1 MKCIYTL
8 FITLVTLPLIAQTNT
23 EIHLFGLSQKNG
35 QLKLSPS
42 KNISNSK
49 GYNSQPFFMEDN
61 KIIYAGTRDGN
72 TEIIQYEKGDE
83 IVFNKSTKGG
93 EYSPQPIPGS
103 PSISAVRLDPDGY
116 QRLYAYNNKNRT
128 SEEIMK
134 NAVVAYYVW
143 KDATTVVSA
152 DIVDEKLHLVIH
164 NTSTQKSV
172 DLGIEVGRSF
182 HKIPS
187 SNLVSF
193 IDKSKTP
200 WEVKSIDTETQE
212 INQITTLPSGI
223 EDINWLDSN
232 TLLATKGNSLYI
244 KQNGK
249 DWELLKRFED
259 KNLQT
264 LSRIAVSKDRSL
276 LAIVSE
282 TMSKK

>member
-1 MKCIYTL
+1 MKFIYTI
-8 FITLVTLPLIAQTNT
+8 FITVMTLPLIAQTNT

-49 GYNSQPFFMEDN
+49 GYNSQPFFMDDN

-103 PSISAVRLDPDGY
+103 TSISAVRLDSNGY
-116 QRLYAYNNKNRT
+116 QRLYTYNNKNRT

-143 KDATTVVSA
+143 KDATTIVSA

-200 WEVKSIDTETQE
+200 WEVKSIDTESLE
-212 INQITTLPSGI
+212 ISPITTLPIGI
-223 EDINWLDSN
+223 EDINWLNST
-232 TLLATKGNSLYI
+232 TLLATKGNSLYL
-244 KQNGK
+244 KQNGR
-249 DWELLKRFED
+249 DWEILKRFED

-264 LSRIAVSKDRSL
+264 LSRIAVSKDGSL
-276 LAIVSE
+276 IAIVSE
-282 TMSKK
+282 TMGKK